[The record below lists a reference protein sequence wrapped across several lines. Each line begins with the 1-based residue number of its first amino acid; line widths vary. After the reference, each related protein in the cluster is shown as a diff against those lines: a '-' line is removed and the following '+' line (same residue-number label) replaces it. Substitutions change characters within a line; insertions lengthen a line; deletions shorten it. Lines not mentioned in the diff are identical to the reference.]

1 MEQEALGFLV
11 RAQRRSLTKMEM
23 PLLSEDRT
31 VLVMIFR
38 LAVLFHRNRLDI
50 TPPELNLAWHKAG
63 FGLDVEPGWL
73 AKNPLTDAELASEI
87 VYWKDLNI
95 DLSLA

>member
-1 MEQEALGFLV
+1 V
-11 RAQRRSLTKMEM
+11 RAQRRSLAKLQM
-23 PLLSEDRT
+23 PALSEDRT

-63 FGLDVEPGWL
+63 FGLDVESGWL
-73 AKNPLTDAELASEI
+73 AKNPLTDAELASEV

-95 DLSLA
+95 ELSLA

>member
-1 MEQEALGFLV
+1 MEQETLGFLV
-11 RAQRRSLTKMEM
+11 RAQRRSLAKLQM
-23 PLLSEDRT
+23 PALTENIC

-63 FGLDVEPGWL
+63 FGLDVESGWL
-73 AKNPLTDAELASEI
+73 AKNPLTNAELVSE
-87 VYWKDLNI
+87 VAFWKDIILC
-95 DLSLA
+95 L

>member
-1 MEQEALGFLV
+1 
-11 RAQRRSLTKMEM
+11 M
-23 PLLSEDRT
+23 PVLSDDRT

-73 AKNPLTDAELASEI
+73 ASNPLTDAELASE
-87 VYWKDLNI
+87 VGYWEAI
-95 DLSLA
+95 DITLSLA